1 MSKYTLTELLER
13 GELDVRQELIKRPN
27 PAIWDIILK
36 ELGGA
41 YVLAPVNSGG
51 MMLGVSSILEKSI
64 DDADAVRLNK
74 EKIIEG
80 FQLYDKLEK
89 LSETKIKS
97 RLAALVRLEIA
108 KQQQEYINKSRYKAD
123 FPYWLKMAT
132 WGWDEGA
139 ALIHGLEPRT
149 IKPPYPDSNRE
160 LFPIIKSWLECR
172 EHATRALNAGQLRG
186 YSKPVEFLRWAES
199 IGYPIPKSLKGHF
212 GGSEA
217 ITRRVNNESQPV
229 SAIALKKPKRADV
242 LSPLINRAIKE
253 CCSDEISDVWNTLRD
268 YANAKV
274 SPLYGI
280 VEEGL
285 QYRNQKDETKYLSK
299 KALGARLK
307 RLKTPR

>member
-13 GELDVRQELIKRPN
+13 GELDVREERIKRPN
-27 PAIWDIILK
+27 LTIWNLIQN

-41 YVLAPVNSGG
+41 YVLSLATGG
-51 MMLGVSSILEKSI
+51 GAGMGVARVIERTPAAEDI
-64 DDADAVRLNK
+64 WIR
-74 EKIIEG
+74 KIIEG
-80 FQLYDKLEK
+80 FQRYDELEK

-217 ITRRVNNESQPV
+217 ITKRVNNESQPV

>member
-13 GELDVRQELIKRPN
+13 GELDVREERIKRPN
-27 PAIWDIILK
+27 LTIWNLIQN

-41 YVLAPVNSGG
+41 YVLSLATGG
-51 MMLGVSSILEKSI
+51 GAGMGVARVIERTPAAEDIWIRK
-64 DDADAVRLNK
+64 V
-74 EKIIEG
+74 IEG
-80 FQLYDKLEK
+80 FQRYDELEK
-89 LSETKIKS
+89 LSETEIKS
-97 RLAALVRLEIA
+97 KLTVLFRLEIENR
-108 KQQQEYINKSRYKAD
+108 QQEYITKFRYEAD

-132 WGWDEGA
+132 WTLEEGA

-149 IKPPYPDSNRE
+149 IKPSNRDSTRE
-160 LFPIIKSWLECR
+160 RFPILKSWLECR
-172 EHATRALNAGQLRG
+172 EHAWRAVRAGLLKG
-186 YSKPVEFLRWAES
+186 NSKPVDFLIWAES
-199 IGYPIPKSLKGHF
+199 LGYPIPEGLQGHF

-217 ITRRVNNESQPV
+217 ITKRVNNESQPV